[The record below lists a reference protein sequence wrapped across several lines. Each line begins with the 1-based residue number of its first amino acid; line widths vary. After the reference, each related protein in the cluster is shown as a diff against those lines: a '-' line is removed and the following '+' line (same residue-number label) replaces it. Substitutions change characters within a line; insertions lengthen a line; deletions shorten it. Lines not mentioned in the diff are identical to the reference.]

1 MRALTSF
8 PLNNDIVAHIM
19 ACCFTF
25 NTLHSTILICKA
37 FYSVF
42 QAHPK
47 SITRAVAYNIVGPAL
62 PQALRMLRYPYP
74 VDNEY
79 ISIDPI
85 ALAMAC
91 PEDPDYSDVLFTAE
105 EKLYLEEDSRTVAA
119 LEDIYS
125 LTFKDPTSKTS
136 VLTSEE
142 SYRFRRSLY
151 RIMLYCNLF
160 SGSRY
165 NLDEIDRLDD
175 KTAQTIWRQRTAVLN
190 AYPLDEILELHSS
203 VVFLRGLLLEL
214 MRNEL
219 TEVEDEDLKWVEILF
234 SAGPATVLDAWKEQ
248 DYSVLREDLGFEPLV
263 DENKLFSGYFSRAL
277 ESIWESR
284 KVTSRTL
291 V

>member
-37 FYSVF
+37 FYGVF

-47 SITRAVAYNIVGPAL
+47 SITRAVAYNI
-62 PQALRMLRYPYP
+62 
-74 VDNEY
+74 Y

-151 RIMLYCNLF
+151 RIMLYCNL

-214 MRNEL
+214 MRSEL
-219 TEVEDEDLKWVEILF
+219 TEVEDEDLKWVEILL

>member
-37 FYSVF
+37 FYGVF

-47 SITRAVAYNIVGPAL
+47 SITRAMAYNIVGPAL

-125 LTFKDPTSKTS
+125 LTFKDPTSNTS
-136 VLTSEE
+136 VLIS
-142 SYRFRRSLY
+142 
-151 RIMLYCNLF
+151 
-160 SGSRY
+160 
-165 NLDEIDRLDD
+165 
-175 KTAQTIWRQRTAVLN
+175 
-190 AYPLDEILELHSS
+190 
-203 VVFLRGLLLEL
+203 
-214 MRNEL
+214 
-219 TEVEDEDLKWVEILF
+219 EDLKWVEILL

-263 DENKLFSGYFSRAL
+263 DENKLFSGYFSCAL